1 MSRPRLVPVTVMSIV
16 ILTVVACPHFIIKG
30 NDTFQLGVSENEDP
44 AFFLT

>member
-1 MSRPRLVPVTVMSIV
+1 MSHLQLVLVTVMSIV

-30 NDTFQLGVSENEDP
+30 NDTFQLGVSENEDR